1 MQLYTTEYKIIISE
15 LIMEENVDN
24 YDSDDANTGD
34 DDGQDNNILMDSA
47 AAGDCLIVFPN
58 PEKGNKFR
66 LGLEEY
72 MPMSSSR
79 ILLSGLPGSGKRNV
93 ILNIIHR
100 MKPKPNVVHLVHC
113 DSDTIEYDCIADAG
127 IPLIVYSPSDFP
139 TIKNIEE
146 PEGGDVIE
154 SEDESADDDNAEKK
168 QNILANPLV
177 IVDEVTSDQL
187 GKVGAHRFERLVNHV
202 ATHRNTTVICSIQSL
217 INIPPKSRRA
227 FNHIALWRQADKA
240 VDQMAATRS
249 GIPYDT
255 LRDFFGLCNSPYDFI
270 WIDLDSDHDSPWRYR
285 LDFISPIIIQR
296 GD

>member
-1 MQLYTTEYKIIISE
+1 MDVVSTYDINDKIEQEETNNDNCLLIGDSE
-15 LIMEENVDN
+15 P
-24 YDSDDANTGD
+24 
-34 DDGQDNNILMDSA
+34 
-47 AAGDCLIVFPN
+47 DCLIVFPN

-113 DSDTIEYDCIADAG
+113 DDQTIEYDCIADAG
-127 IPLIVYSPSDFP
+127 IPLVVYNPSDFP

-146 PEGGDVIE
+146 PDVDYGNISPGE
-154 SEDESADDDNAEKK
+154 YDSDDTNEKNEK
-168 QNILANPLV
+168 IAPLQNPLV
-177 IVDEVTSDQL
+177 IVDEVTTDQL
-187 GKVGAHRFERLVNHV
+187 GKVGSHRFERLVNHV

-227 FNHIALWRQADKA
+227 FNHIALWKQADKA
-240 VDQMAATRS
+240 VDQMAAARS

-255 LRDFFGLCNSPYDFI
+255 LRDFFGLCRSPYDFI

-285 LDFISPIIIQR
+285 LDFISPIIISKNSE
-296 GD
+296 